1 MGLFL
6 YLRHEFPE
14 LGEDYL
20 TLVHYLHAVEPD
32 AELFRQ
38 MPSVWLTASWPWGG
52 ASMSLT

>member
-20 TLVHYLHAVEPD
+20 TLCIICTPSSQTL
-32 AELFRQ
+32 ELRQ